1 MKTPVMIKHHKYG
14 IALSLRDDIEFSALL
29 EEIRKKFQETAR
41 FFGNAEMTITFEGR
55 SLSREEEDQI
65 IDVIEQNSQIRILMV
80 FLEDEKRDGLFV
92 RAREILRERM
102 TPPPPDPCTSEYYT
116 FAGTVRKGDIF
127 HTSHNL
133 LILGDVEEE
142 ASVASEQNI
151 IIMGKA
157 SGILC
162 AGAQPQ
168 ARARQN
174 MSLSDTQSLPAEVAA
189 GPLQQLD
196 DLASENQGNGAGH
209 FIACSDLAAS
219 KIIVDGYR
227 YMGKLPKK
235 RFGRALHAA
244 VYFDDDQLTVKEI
257 SPETL
262 SALSHSD
269 GLNLE

>member
-1 MKTPVMIKHHKYG
+1 MIKHHKYG

-29 EEIRKKFQETAR
+29 EEIRKKFQETAK

-55 SLSREEEDQI
+55 SLTREEEDQI
-65 IDVIEQNSQIRILMV
+65 IDVIEKNSQIRILMV

-92 RAREILRERM
+92 RAREILKERM
-102 TPPPPDPCTSEYYT
+102 APPPPDPGTSEYYT
-116 FAGTVRKGDIF
+116 LAGTVHKGDIF

-142 ASVASEQNI
+142 ASVSSEQNI
-151 IIMGKA
+151 IVMGKA
-157 SGILC
+157 AGILC

-174 MSLSDTQSLPAEVAA
+174 AILSDTQSLPAEVAA

-196 DLASENQGNGAGH
+196 DLASKTRGEPAGH

-227 YMGKLPKK
+227 YMGRLPRKHFA
-235 RFGRALHAA
+235 RPLRAA
-244 VYFDDDQLTVKEI
+244 VYFDNDHLTLREI
-257 SPETL
+257 SPEVL
-262 SALSHSD
+262 SALSHAD
-269 GLNLE
+269 DLNCE